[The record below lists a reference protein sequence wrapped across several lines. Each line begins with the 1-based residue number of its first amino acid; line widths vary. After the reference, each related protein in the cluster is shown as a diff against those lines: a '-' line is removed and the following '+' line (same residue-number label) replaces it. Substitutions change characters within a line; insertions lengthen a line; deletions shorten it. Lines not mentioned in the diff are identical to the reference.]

1 MTHTLHRTGD
11 QAGLQEDY
19 VMLVLFAKGINEEG
33 ADEKMRGIWDLLSKY
48 QSDLTNFGNLV
59 GGNSLETNI
68 EAFKKSS
75 NRMLHAVFKDRE
87 TLKACLKDMKEQ
99 DFGLS
104 VVVSGLYEEVEKICS
119 EVDLSPHTI
128 EHSLGI
134 HGKTGKLPEEK
145 VLEVTTMCGHAMVSP
160 NLVDHM
166 VKKIEGG
173 QMSYEEGA
181 KELSRPCKCGIFN
194 PYRAEKLLRIMTAP
208 D

>member
-1 MTHTLHRTGD
+1 MTHTLHRKGEE
-11 QAGLQEDY
+11 AGLQEDY

-33 ADEKMRGIWDLLSKY
+33 AEEKMSGIWDLFSKY

-59 GGNSLETNI
+59 EGNSLETDI
-68 EAFKKSS
+68 EALKKSS
-75 NRMLHAVFKDRE
+75 NRMLHVVFKDRE
-87 TLKACLKDMKEQ
+87 TLKACLRDMKER

-119 EVDLSPHTI
+119 EVGLSPHTV

-134 HGKTGKLPEEK
+134 HGKTGRLPDEK

-181 KELSRPCKCGIFN
+181 KELCKPCKCGIFN
-194 PYRAEKLLRIMTAP
+194 PYRAEKLLRIMTTA